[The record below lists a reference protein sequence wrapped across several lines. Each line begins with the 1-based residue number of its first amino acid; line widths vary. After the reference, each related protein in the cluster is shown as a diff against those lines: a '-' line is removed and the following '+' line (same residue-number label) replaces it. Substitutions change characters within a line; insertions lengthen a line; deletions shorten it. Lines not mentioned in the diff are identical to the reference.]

1 MMKAGA
7 TGVGESSWKLNSAAA
22 PLKPKYLVVGEILR
36 PHGLRGEVRM
46 RVRTD
51 YPERLPQLEFVF
63 LGDSAEAPSPVKH
76 AVAGLRFNKD
86 IALLSLAGC
95 HTRNDAEL
103 LRGKVVL
110 ISIDQAAPL
119 EEGEYYLFDLIGL
132 RVFANQIEIGCIKE
146 VLQTGANDVYVV
158 HGGDFGE
165 VLLPAHDETIVNIDF
180 EARTITMS
188 LPEGLLPAR

>member
-1 MMKAGA
+1 M
-7 TGVGESSWKLNSAAA
+7 
-22 PLKPKYLVVGEILR
+22 KPKYLAVGEILR

-46 RVRTD
+46 RVLTD
-51 YPERLPQLEFVF
+51 YPERLPQLESVY
-63 LGDSAEAPSPVKH
+63 LGDSPESTSPVKH

-103 LRGKVVL
+103 LRGKIVL

-119 EEGEYYLFDLIGL
+119 NDGEYYLFDLIGL
-132 RVFANQIEIGCIKE
+132 RVIADQIEIGCIKE

-180 EARTITMS
+180 EAQTITMS

>member
-1 MMKAGA
+1 M
-7 TGVGESSWKLNSAAA
+7 
-22 PLKPKYLVVGEILR
+22 KPKYLAVGEILR

-46 RVRTD
+46 RVLTD
-51 YPERLPQLEFVF
+51 NPERLPQLESVY
-63 LGDSAEAPSPVKH
+63 LGDSPESTSPVKH

-103 LRGKVVL
+103 LRGKFVL

-119 EEGEYYLFDLIGL
+119 NDGEYYLFDLIGL
-132 RVFANQIEIGCIKE
+132 RVIADQIEIGCVKE